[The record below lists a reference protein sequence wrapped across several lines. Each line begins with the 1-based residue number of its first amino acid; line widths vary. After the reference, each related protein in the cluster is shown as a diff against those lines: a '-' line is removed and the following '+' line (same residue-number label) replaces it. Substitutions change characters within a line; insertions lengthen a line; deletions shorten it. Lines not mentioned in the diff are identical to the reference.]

1 MLAGKHAREMPVAS
15 YRFSIL
21 IAAPPVR
28 VFDLFMDLDRMC
40 EWVGGVTKVTD
51 RTGPVDQVGTRYT
64 VWFGRIRSP
73 TEILAVERP
82 RHVRTRFGNLILKG
96 ESDVRLEPES
106 GGTRLTQ
113 EFHTRGVVSAVAA
126 RVFATGS
133 YKGSFRGELEAFR
146 TIAERE
152 ESAAKPGK

>member
-1 MLAGKHAREMPVAS
+1 MVS

-28 VFDLFMDLDRMC
+28 VFDLFMDLDRMSA
-40 EWVGGVTKVTD
+40 WVGGVTQVTD
-51 RTGPVDQVGTRYT
+51 RTGPVDRVGTRYT
-64 VWFGRIRSP
+64 VWFGRMRSP

-106 GGTRLTQ
+106 GGTRLSQ
-113 EFHTRGVVSAVAA
+113 EFHTRGVVSAIAA
-126 RVFATGS
+126 RCSRQAST
-133 YKGSFRGELEAFR
+133 RGV
-146 TIAERE
+146 
-152 ESAAKPGK
+152 SAASARRSA